1 MKFGY
6 PGGDNMRFQNSSD
19 IINEYKEVCEL
30 LIRSCTKNPNV
41 ATPGGW
47 WYGGWT
53 PIQHAAFKSNEILF
67 NIFAPFV
74 EDPHDLDPYGESL
87 IQRVG
92 KKEANFN
99 FTEKHFLSHCNSFI
113 YCATQNYVS
122 LYLRF
127 LTPSSPLSPILL
139 NRLID

>member
-92 KKEANFN
+92 KTVKFTATYLKCVSALNFP
-99 FTEKHFLSHCNSFI
+99 HRAAWAGHW
-113 YCATQNYVS
+113 
-122 LYLRF
+122 
-127 LTPSSPLSPILL
+127 LL
-139 NRLID
+139 GWPKQL